1 MMRRVAV
8 LGSTGSIGTTA
19 LKVLARHRDRFAV
32 SALTAHGNTNLL
44 AAQAAEWRPAFTGL
58 VAPNGSRPP
67 ADWATGPGAL
77 VNAAIRADVD
87 IVLNAVVG
95 VAGMDATLAA
105 LGFTKP
111 GRAGITQV
119 LGSAATFTDAAT
131 GASADAATT
140 LANLVMDGTSM
151 ALATGDR
158 IAIGGTSGDGST
170 VSKSFTVTATSTVGD
185 LLSAINGSESGYGAN
200 SRAANAAISAGQLTL
215 TQTLNRQRLR
225 KRLLHAS
232 AAIAVV
238 VLAAVIAPAP
248 RWVVWV
254 SEPSVTVP
262 RITSPSSRRRSAV
275 RERAIRRI
283 PVGVGLASG

>member
-105 LGFTKP
+105 LG
-111 GRAGITQV
+111 AGKRV
-119 LGSAATFTDAAT
+119 A
-131 GASADAATT
+131 
-140 LANLVMDGTSM
+140 LANKETLVVAG
-151 ALATGDR
+151 ADR
-158 IAIGGTSGDGST
+158 KST
-170 VSKSFTVTATSTVGD
+170 RLNSSHIP
-185 LLSAINGSESGYGAN
+185 LS
-200 SRAANAAISAGQLTL
+200 RM
-215 TQTLNRQRLR
+215 
-225 KRLLHAS
+225 
-232 AAIAVV
+232 
-238 VLAAVIAPAP
+238 
-248 RWVVWV
+248 
-254 SEPSVTVP
+254 
-262 RITSPSSRRRSAV
+262 PSSA
-275 RERAIRRI
+275 
-283 PVGVGLASG
+283 